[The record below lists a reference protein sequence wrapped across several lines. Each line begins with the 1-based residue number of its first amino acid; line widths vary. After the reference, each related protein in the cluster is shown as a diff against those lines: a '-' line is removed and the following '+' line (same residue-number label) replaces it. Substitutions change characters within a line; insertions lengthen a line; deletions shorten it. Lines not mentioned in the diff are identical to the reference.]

1 VSRDFSTRPAP
12 PARSAFDVALLGIG
26 LAALAWSAACAHG
39 SWRDAREKRARVE
52 DARRELAASKERV
65 SPGAP
70 RASESALSR
79 QALVSLEAAPPAVL
93 AALSAVLPPA
103 VRLDGLSLA
112 YGDAVQ
118 LELRVVARD
127 AAAYDLFLSRL
138 ESSPQFGAVFPGEE
152 NRDGEVRVLVRA
164 TYTGAPR

>member
-1 VSRDFSTRPAP
+1 MSRDFSTRPAP
-12 PARSAFDVALLGIG
+12 PARSALDVALLALG
-26 LAALAWSAACAHG
+26 LVALAWSAACAHG

-52 DARRELAASKERV
+52 AARRELVASKERV
-65 SPGAP
+65 AP
-70 RASESALSR
+70 TAPSASEAALSR

-93 AALSAVLPPA
+93 AALSGVMPPD
-103 VRLDGLSLA
+103 VRLDALSLA

-127 AAAYDLFLSRL
+127 AAAYDHFLSRL
-138 ESSPQFGAVFPGEE
+138 ESSPQFGSVSPGEE

-164 TYTGAPR
+164 SYAGAR